1 MFYIFRSYA
10 VREKIPKIRGGVLST
25 PPLIFGFLLCNCVT
39 PNIVKRFTPTISNIL
54 ENRNLYGRIFLFNE
68 TNLTFG
74 ETKMADKGQKIIS
87 RRDAMKILAA
97 AAGATALANLPEKW
111 DTPDLEVG
119 VLPAHAQTSGGIYTL
134 AAGQSDPNANF
145 CFSLVSTAVI
155 SPVATGI
162 PLRYVITLSPG
173 LAITSPAAS
182 TGTVPTDGSGTASL
196 SIDVDINT
204 FNVGSTVSVTWSFEN
219 PSDGTNSGIQVFT
232 SAGGGC

>member
-1 MFYIFRSYA
+1 VFD
-10 VREKIPKIRGGVLST
+10 K
-25 PPLIFGFLLCNCVT
+25 
-39 PNIVKRFTPTISNIL
+39 
-54 ENRNLYGRIFLFNE
+54 

-87 RRDAMKILAA
+87 RRDAIKVLAA
-97 AAGATALANLPEKW
+97 AAGATALANLPGKW
-111 DTPDLEVG
+111 DTPDLEIG

-155 SPVATGI
+155 SPVAAGI

-182 TGTVPTDGSGTASL
+182 TGTVSTDGSGTSSM

-219 PSDGTNSGIQVFT
+219 PSDGTNSDIQVFT
-232 SAGGGC
+232 SVGGGC